1 MFDFGI
7 NARRSFGMKICTAD
21 DFNRII
27 DDTKVSTICA
37 EIADLREQKMRGELN
52 MEGFKK
58 AKNRLKIMLPV
69 FTFMSHYT
77 NRVRR
82 NENAVASGLSI
93 FDIDNIT
100 PPGVPEGEDA
110 HAGLF
115 SALYTHMLSREPIT
129 DENTI
134 EEMRKLGIVLVHVS
148 PSLEGLH
155 IIFVT
160 PADKTYAEALEWM
173 GKQLGCEFDTTTKD
187 PARCSFAVPRDYILY
202 INNEELFKERD
213 LSPRSPLQGEGRRT
227 AKRLLARGIP
237 SPNLSRSTGEGRIS
251 AKLSE
256 AGEGNANLSL
266 AEAGGGNANLSL
278 AEVRGGN
285 ANPSL
290 AEDNVNIFSPARGG
304 DKREGMPQETH
315 SQAETE
321 VALAETEV
329 ALAETEAALAET
341 EAAEAPTA
349 LSLKGREALSKANY
363 AFNLCMKEAKLH
375 EVDLNVEGAR
385 HNSLLSIL
393 SVGAARLI
401 PRELINEVLKLHM
414 PNNWDDENIQQ
425 LLDDFY
431 TNYNNTKVMS
441 QALRDIHAKV
451 MNFTPPR
458 LAEGEDVLPVNAD
471 EEEDIEP
478 YEVKIPKIDE
488 EHLPL
493 GFKASVRGVPDNLK
507 WPAIVAALP
516 IAATYADSVTVRY
529 CDGKKQQLQLM
540 SIIVGAMASGKS
552 VCMDVFGKWAR
563 IFYEEDDANFE
574 EEQAI
579 KIINKNKRQNER
591 GIETDHKPIH
601 IEAFKASEAQLCQRI
616 NDANG
621 HSICSAG
628 EELDDLVMSNQGALG
643 NKMPLARLGFDG
655 GRYKRDMAGSQ
666 SVSIN
671 VKHVRW
677 NWMVTGT
684 WGQFNKLFRK
694 DNIENGLSSRVLV
707 AEMPDMTFAPMPQ
720 YTTEDP
726 TIQEEID
733 KACEILRSKE
743 GFFDTPKLREA
754 IYNWQENVRVTA
766 EKNLDNPRGV
776 FRKRSAVIGFRAGVI
791 AFLLNNEQETED
803 VIKFAL
809 DIAQYTMEEQ
819 VKCFGPLLMDNTIS
833 AIGECERKTENSTIF
848 DQLPEEFSSKD
859 LRAIKGYN
867 APRQT
872 LNSCIRSWENQ
883 GWVTKIRHGLY
894 RKATRECPNV
904 RMSECPE

>member
-1 MFDFGI
+1 M
-7 NARRSFGMKICTAD
+7 
-21 DFNRII
+21 
-27 DDTKVSTICA
+27 
-37 EIADLREQKMRGELN
+37 
-52 MEGFKK
+52 
-58 AKNRLKIMLPV
+58 
-69 FTFMSHYT
+69 
-77 NRVRR
+77 
-82 NENAVASGLSI
+82 
-93 FDIDNIT
+93 
-100 PPGVPEGEDA
+100 
-110 HAGLF
+110 
-115 SALYTHMLSREPIT
+115 
-129 DENTI
+129 
-134 EEMRKLGIVLVHVS
+134 
-148 PSLEGLH
+148 
-155 IIFVT
+155 
-160 PADKTYAEALEWM
+160 
-173 GKQLGCEFDTTTKD
+173 
-187 PARCSFAVPRDYILY
+187 
-202 INNEELFKERD
+202 
-213 LSPRSPLQGEGRRT
+213 
-227 AKRLLARGIP
+227 LARGIP
-237 SPNLSRSTGEGRIS
+237 SPNLSRSTGEGHNTANHPEVER
-251 AKLSE
+251 
-256 AGEGNANLSL
+256 GNATPL
-266 AEAGGGNANLSL
+266 
-278 AEVRGGN
+278 
-285 ANPSL
+285 L
-290 AEDNVNIFSPARGG
+290 AEDNANTFSPARGG

-315 SQAETE
+315 SQADI
-321 VALAETEV
+321 
-329 ALAETEAALAET
+329 
-341 EAAEAPTA
+341 
-349 LSLKGREALSKANY
+349 SKANY

-401 PRELINEVLKLHM
+401 PRELMNEVLELHM

-431 TNYNNTKVMS
+431 NNYNNTKVMS

-451 MNFTPPR
+451 MNFNGNTSQT
-458 LAEGEDVLPVNAD
+458 LNVVED
-471 EEEDIEP
+471 EDLDDLEP

-552 VCMDVFGKWAR
+552 ACMDVFGKWAR

-579 KIINKNKRQNER
+579 KTMNRNKRQNER
-591 GIETDHKPIH
+591 GIETDHKPVH

-616 NDANG
+616 NDAKG

-655 GRYKRDMAGSQ
+655 GRYKRDMAGTQ

-694 DNIENGLSSRVLV
+694 DNIENGLSTRVLV

-754 IYNWQENVRVTA
+754 IYNWQENVRITA
-766 EKNLDNPRGV
+766 EKNMDNPRGV
-776 FRKRSAVIGFRAGVI
+776 FRKRSAVIGVRAGVI

-833 AIGECERKTENSTIF
+833 AVGECERKTNNSTIF
-848 DQLPEEFSSKD
+848 DQLPMEFSAKD
-859 LRAIKGYN
+859 LRVFKGYDT
-867 APRQT
+867 PKST
-872 LNSCIRSWENQ
+872 INSCFRNWLKQ
-883 GWVTKIRHGLY
+883 GWIRQIKHGVYMKIQ
-894 RKATRECPNV
+894 KE
-904 RMSECPE
+904 

>member
-329 ALAETEAALAET
+329 ALAEKQ
-341 EAAEAPTA
+341 P
-349 LSLKGREALSKANY
+349 K
-363 AFNLCMKEAKLH
+363 
-375 EVDLNVEGAR
+375 
-385 HNSLLSIL
+385 
-393 SVGAARLI
+393 
-401 PRELINEVLKLHM
+401 P
-414 PNNWDDENIQQ
+414 QQ
-425 LLDDFY
+425 P
-431 TNYNNTKVMS
+431 S
-441 QALRDIHAKV
+441 
-451 MNFTPPR
+451 P
-458 LAEGEDVLPVNAD
+458 
-471 EEEDIEP
+471 
-478 YEVKIPKIDE
+478 
-488 EHLPL
+488 
-493 GFKASVRGVPDNLK
+493 
-507 WPAIVAALP
+507 
-516 IAATYADSVTVRY
+516 
-529 CDGKKQQLQLM
+529 
-540 SIIVGAMASGKS
+540 
-552 VCMDVFGKWAR
+552 
-563 IFYEEDDANFE
+563 
-574 EEQAI
+574 
-579 KIINKNKRQNER
+579 
-591 GIETDHKPIH
+591 
-601 IEAFKASEAQLCQRI
+601 
-616 NDANG
+616 
-621 HSICSAG
+621 
-628 EELDDLVMSNQGALG
+628 
-643 NKMPLARLGFDG
+643 
-655 GRYKRDMAGSQ
+655 
-666 SVSIN
+666 
-671 VKHVRW
+671 
-677 NWMVTGT
+677 
-684 WGQFNKLFRK
+684 
-694 DNIENGLSSRVLV
+694 
-707 AEMPDMTFAPMPQ
+707 
-720 YTTEDP
+720 
-726 TIQEEID
+726 
-733 KACEILRSKE
+733 
-743 GFFDTPKLREA
+743 
-754 IYNWQENVRVTA
+754 
-766 EKNLDNPRGV
+766 
-776 FRKRSAVIGFRAGVI
+776 
-791 AFLLNNEQETED
+791 
-803 VIKFAL
+803 
-809 DIAQYTMEEQ
+809 
-819 VKCFGPLLMDNTIS
+819 
-833 AIGECERKTENSTIF
+833 
-848 DQLPEEFSSKD
+848 
-859 LRAIKGYN
+859 
-867 APRQT
+867 
-872 LNSCIRSWENQ
+872 
-883 GWVTKIRHGLY
+883 
-894 RKATRECPNV
+894 
-904 RMSECPE
+904 

>member
-1 MFDFGI
+1 
-7 NARRSFGMKICTAD
+7 MKAYIE
-21 DFNRII
+21 II
-27 DDTKVSTICA
+27 
-37 EIADLREQKMRGELN
+37 G
-52 MEGFKK
+52 
-58 AKNRLKIMLPV
+58 
-69 FTFMSHYT
+69 
-77 NRVRR
+77 
-82 NENAVASGLSI
+82 
-93 FDIDNIT
+93 
-100 PPGVPEGEDA
+100 
-110 HAGLF
+110 
-115 SALYTHMLSREPIT
+115 
-129 DENTI
+129 
-134 EEMRKLGIVLVHVS
+134 
-148 PSLEGLH
+148 SLWV
-155 IIFVT
+155 IIFMQKSRKKLLCQQ
-160 PADKTYAEALEWM
+160 P
-173 GKQLGCEFDTTTKD
+173 
-187 PARCSFAVPRDYILY
+187 P
-202 INNEELFKERD
+202 
-213 LSPRSPLQGEGRRT
+213 PLQGEGRKT

-237 SPNLSRSTGEGRIS
+237 SPNLSRSTGEGHNT
-251 AKLSE
+251 ANHPE
-256 AGEGNANLSL
+256 AEGDNAMR
-266 AEAGGGNANLSL
+266 G
-278 AEVRGGN
+278 VRN
-285 ANPSL
+285 YATPSL
-290 AEDNVNIFSPARGG
+290 AEDNANTFSPARGG

-315 SQAETE
+315 SQADI
-321 VALAETEV
+321 
-329 ALAETEAALAET
+329 
-341 EAAEAPTA
+341 
-349 LSLKGREALSKANY
+349 SKANY

-401 PRELINEVLKLHM
+401 PRELMNEVLKLHM

-458 LAEGEDVLPVNAD
+458 LPEGEDILPVGTD
-471 EEEDIEP
+471 DDDLEP

-563 IFYEEDDANFE
+563 IFYEEDDANFA

-579 KIINKNKRQNER
+579 KIMNKNKRQNER
-591 GIETDHKPIH
+591 GVETDHKPVH

-754 IYNWQENVRVTA
+754 IYNWQENVRITA
-766 EKNLDNPRGV
+766 EKNMDNPRGV

-819 VKCFGPLLMDNTIS
+819 VKCFGELLMDNTVS
-833 AIGECERKTENSTIF
+833 ALGECERKTENSTIF
-848 DQLPEEFSSKD
+848 DQLPNEFSSKE
-859 LRAIKGYN
+859 LKALKGYDT
-867 APRQT
+867 PRST
-872 LNSCIRSWENQ
+872 INTCFRVWLRN
-883 GWVTKIRHGLY
+883 GWVMKVKRGVY
-894 RKATRECPNV
+894 RKVTIE
-904 RMSECPE
+904 

>member
-1 MFDFGI
+1 
-7 NARRSFGMKICTAD
+7 
-21 DFNRII
+21 
-27 DDTKVSTICA
+27 
-37 EIADLREQKMRGELN
+37 
-52 MEGFKK
+52 
-58 AKNRLKIMLPV
+58 
-69 FTFMSHYT
+69 
-77 NRVRR
+77 
-82 NENAVASGLSI
+82 
-93 FDIDNIT
+93 
-100 PPGVPEGEDA
+100 
-110 HAGLF
+110 
-115 SALYTHMLSREPIT
+115 
-129 DENTI
+129 
-134 EEMRKLGIVLVHVS
+134 
-148 PSLEGLH
+148 
-155 IIFVT
+155 
-160 PADKTYAEALEWM
+160 
-173 GKQLGCEFDTTTKD
+173 
-187 PARCSFAVPRDYILY
+187 
-202 INNEELFKERD
+202 
-213 LSPRSPLQGEGRRT
+213 
-227 AKRLLARGIP
+227 
-237 SPNLSRSTGEGRIS
+237 
-251 AKLSE
+251 
-256 AGEGNANLSL
+256 
-266 AEAGGGNANLSL
+266 
-278 AEVRGGN
+278 
-285 ANPSL
+285 
-290 AEDNVNIFSPARGG
+290 
-304 DKREGMPQETH
+304 MPQETH
-315 SQAETE
+315 SQADI
-321 VALAETEV
+321 
-329 ALAETEAALAET
+329 
-341 EAAEAPTA
+341 
-349 LSLKGREALSKANY
+349 SKANY

-393 SVGAARLI
+393 SVGASRLI
-401 PRELINEVLKLHM
+401 ARDLMNEVLKLHM

-431 TNYNNTKVMS
+431 NNYNNTKVMS

-451 MNFTPPR
+451 MNFNGNTSQT
-458 LAEGEDVLPVNAD
+458 LNVVED
-471 EEEDIEP
+471 EDLDDLEP

-552 VCMDVFGKWAR
+552 ACMDVFGKWAR

-579 KIINKNKRQNER
+579 KTMNRNKRQNER
-591 GIETDHKPIH
+591 GIETDHKPVH

-616 NDANG
+616 NDAKG

-655 GRYKRDMAGSQ
+655 GRYKRDMAGTQ

-694 DNIENGLSSRVLV
+694 DNIENGLSTRVLV

-754 IYNWQENVRVTA
+754 IYNWQENVRITA
-766 EKNLDNPRGV
+766 EKNMDNPRGV

-833 AIGECERKTENSTIF
+833 AVGECERKTNNSTIF
-848 DQLPEEFSSKD
+848 DQLPMEFSAKD
-859 LRAIKGYN
+859 LRVFKGYDT
-867 APRQT
+867 PKST
-872 LNSCIRSWENQ
+872 INSCFRNWLKQ
-883 GWVTKIRHGLY
+883 GWIRQIKHGVYMKIQ
-894 RKATRECPNV
+894 KE
-904 RMSECPE
+904 